1 MVKVGVE
8 EVSGKWVGQV
18 REEAVRGSEW
28 EEAWIVMQMSDP
40 QGRLLGV
47 RMGVVENEVR
57 GQGTKGSV

>member
-18 REEAVRGSEW
+18 RGKAVRGSEW